1 MSLVPPSVQ
10 TVLILDD
17 DLAVTDSL
25 SYGLQRPGRNVVA
38 CNDVESAEIALEAL
52 SPTHVIADVHISGP
66 FGFEGLDF
74 IRYANRLH
82 PGTRTILMTGDAPE
96 ALQLEA
102 SERGA
107 VAFLKKPF
115 GVTELEALIDLMT
128 TVPLS
133 SELGGSIIR
142 LPLFEEVV
150 SGVDLY
156 TVFQPIVRLGETWT
170 PFAHAAQTQLHT
182 DSPLASPDRLYQYG
196 ARKNRI
202 AELDMALIRNA
213 FDAARPLLEHELLFV
228 DVHPSLFAG
237 GRTLSN
243 LFIQYAERD
252 FRLDRVILEVNEH
265 EALKSDNEV
274 FENFETLRELGVR
287 FAFAEVGVSY
297 SHLPLIN
304 RIRPKF
310 LKISAALGTSMEKDL
325 TKVRIVTNVTALA
338 RDFGC
343 EMILEGI
350 EASATAE
357 AAAGLGIQYGQGSLF
372 GKPVPASAFT
382 RGNSGAAGQ
391 A

>member
-1 MSLVPPSVQ
+1 MNLVPPAVQ

-17 DLAVTDSL
+17 ELAVTEGL
-25 SYGLQRPGRNVVA
+25 SAGLQRPGRDVVS

-52 SPTHVIADVHISGP
+52 NPTHVVADVHISGP

-74 IRYANRLH
+74 IRYAKRRL
-82 PGTRTILMTGDAPE
+82 PETRTILITGDAPE

-115 GVTELEALIDLMT
+115 DVEELEALIDLMT

-133 SELGGSIIR
+133 KESGGSIIR
-142 LPLFEEVV
+142 MPLFDEIV

-156 TVFQPIVRLGETWT
+156 TVFQPIVGLGEQWT
-170 PFAHAAQTQLHT
+170 PFAHAAQTRLRT
-182 DSPLASPDRLYQYG
+182 DSPFSNVDRLFKY
-196 ARKNRI
+196 AERKQRV
-202 AELDMALIRNA
+202 AELDRAFIHAAVEAAL
-213 FDAARPLLEHELLFV
+213 PLLESQLLFV
-228 DVHPSLFAG
+228 NVHPSLFTD

-252 FRLDRVILEVNEH
+252 IRVDKVILEVNEQQ
-265 EALKSDNEV
+265 ALDSGEEV
-274 FENFETLRELGVR
+274 FANFETLRELGVR
-287 FAFAEVGVSY
+287 FAFAEVGVAY

-310 LKISAALGTSMEKDL
+310 LKISPVLGASMEKDL

-350 EASATAE
+350 ESAATAD
-357 AAAGLGIQYGQGSLF
+357 AAAKLGIQYGQGSLF
-372 GKPVPASAFT
+372 GKPVPASAFK
-382 RGNSGAAGQ
+382 RGSAGVPGP